1 MVYTKISRE
10 LLKAIK
16 FRVFDENDYFGF
28 AGVES
33 PVPLIGEIESEG
45 ILVIIDGNYAEL
57 YAYDGCANFDLID
70 SVDNINELSYKS
82 QRDIEIE
89 KRIKNLK
96 EELAA
101 LENELCY

>member
-1 MVYTKISRE
+1 MKFTKISRE

-57 YAYDGCANFDLID
+57 YAFDGCANFDLID
-70 SVDNINELSYKS
+70 TCENIRELPVKT
-82 QRDIEIE
+82 QREIEIE
-89 KRIKNLK
+89 KRIQNLK
-96 EELAA
+96 SELAA

>member
-1 MVYTKISRE
+1 MNFTKISRE

-16 FRVFDENDYFGF
+16 FRVFDETDYYGF

-45 ILVIIDGNYAEL
+45 ILVIIDGGRAEL

-70 SVDNINELSYKS
+70 SVDNINELSYKT
-82 QRDIEIE
+82 QREIEIE
-89 KRIKNLK
+89 KRIQNLK
-96 EELAA
+96 SELAA